1 MTPLEPLLGALLVA
15 LLLWDDSRRQRA
27 LQAWREELRRT
38 QGWANAYLLVA
49 SRREHLKEASRFPS
63 YRR

>member
-15 LLLWDDSRRQRA
+15 VLLWDDSRRERA
-27 LQAWREELRRT
+27 VRSWREELRRT
-38 QGWANAYLLVA
+38 QGWTNAYLL
-49 SRREHLKEASRFPS
+49 EEATRFPS

>member
-15 LLLWDDSRRQRA
+15 FLLWEDSRRQKIV
-27 LQAWREELRRT
+27 QAWREELRRA
-38 QGWANAYLLVA
+38 QGWANAYLL
-49 SRREHLKEASRFPS
+49 EEASRFPS

>member
-15 LLLWDDSRRQRA
+15 LLLWDDSRRQKA

-38 QGWANAYLLVA
+38 QGWVNAYLL
-49 SRREHLKEASRFPS
+49 EEATRLPS